1 MTKSIHQVNYFQ
13 RIGLIIGGIVMLFPF
28 FWMISS
34 SLKNDVEAFA
44 TPPTIFPTSPTLD
57 NYRSVAHY
65 LDIQQLFINS
75 ICVSLVVTFLQL
87 LTSSLAGYAF
97 ARIKFKGKSIIFMA
111 YLVTMMIP
119 MQVVVVPLFIEMRE
133 LNLIDS
139 YLGLGL
145 PMIVSAFGV
154 FFMRQAMMGIP
165 KEIEEAAILDG
176 AGHFRIFLRIAIP
189 LTIPA
194 LSALCILAFMSVWN
208 AFLWPL
214 IILFSPE
221 KMTIPL
227 GLAILHGEN
236 KTDWPMVM
244 AGTTLA
250 VIPIA
255 IVYILLQKQITQ
267 SFLTAGLKG

>member
-1 MTKSIHQVNYFQ
+1 MNKSPNQTNYILRVF
-13 RIGLIIGGIVMLFPF
+13 LILGGIVMLFPF

-44 TPPTIFPTSPTLD
+44 TPPTIFPSSPSLD
-57 NYRSVAHY
+57 NFRTVSQY
-65 LDIQQLFINS
+65 LDLKQLFINS
-75 ICVSLVVTFLQL
+75 MSVSVVITLLQL
-87 LTSSLAGYAF
+87 LTSAMAGYAF
-97 ARIKFKGKSIIFMA
+97 ARIQFKGKSILFTA
-111 YLVTMMIP
+111 YLATMMIP
-119 MQVVVVPLFIEMRE
+119 MQIIVVPLFIEMRA
-133 LNLIDS
+133 LNLIDT
-139 YLGLGL
+139 YIGLGL

-154 FFMRQAMMGIP
+154 FFMRQAMSGIP
-165 KEIEEAAILDG
+165 KEVEEAAILDG
-176 AGHFRIFLRIAIP
+176 AGHFRIFAKIAIP

-227 GLAILHGEN
+227 GLANLHGEHN
-236 KTDWPMVM
+236 TDWPMVM

-255 IVYILLQKQITQ
+255 LVYIILQRQITQ
-267 SFLTAGLKG
+267 SFLTAGLK

>member
-1 MTKSIHQVNYFQ
+1 MNKSPNQTNYILRAF
-13 RIGLIIGGIVMLFPF
+13 LVLGGIVMLFPF

-44 TPPTIFPTSPTLD
+44 TPPTIFPSSPNLD
-57 NYRSVAHY
+57 NFRTVSQY
-65 LDIQQLFINS
+65 LDLKQLFINS
-75 ICVSLVVTFLQL
+75 MSVSVVITALQL
-87 LTSSLAGYAF
+87 LTSAMAGYAF
-97 ARIKFKGKSIIFMA
+97 ARIQFKGKSILFTA

-119 MQVVVVPLFIEMRE
+119 MQIIVVPLFIEMRA

-139 YLGLGL
+139 YIGLGL

-154 FFMRQAMMGIP
+154 FFMRQAMSGIP
-165 KEIEEAAILDG
+165 KEVEEAAILDG
-176 AGHFRIFLRIAIP
+176 AGHFRIFAKIAIP

-227 GLAILHGEN
+227 GLANLHGEHN
-236 KTDWPMVM
+236 TDWPMVM

-255 IVYILLQKQITQ
+255 LVYIILQRQITQ
-267 SFLTAGLKG
+267 SFLTAGLK

>member
-1 MTKSIHQVNYFQ
+1 MTKSIRQVNYFQ
-13 RIGLIIGGIVMLFPF
+13 RISLIIGGIVMLFPF

-65 LDIQQLFINS
+65 LDIKQLFINS

-133 LNLIDS
+133 LNSIDS

>member
-1 MTKSIHQVNYFQ
+1 MSKSIHQVNYLQ
-13 RIGLIIGGIVMLFPF
+13 RTFLIIGGVVMLFPF

-44 TPPTIFPTSPTLD
+44 TPPTIFPSAPNLE
-57 NYRSVAHY
+57 NYRNVAEY
-65 LDIQQLFINS
+65 LNLKQLFINS
-75 ICVSLVVTFLQL
+75 MSISLTVTFLQL
-87 LTSSLAGYAF
+87 LTSSMAGYAF
-97 ARIKFKGKSIIFMA
+97 ARIQFKGKSVIFMA

-119 MQVVVVPLFIEMRE
+119 MQVVVVPLFIEMRQ

-145 PMIVSAFGV
+145 PMVVSAYGV
-154 FFMRQAMMGIP
+154 FFMRQAMTGIP

-176 AGHFRIFLRIAIP
+176 AGHFRIFSRIAIP

-255 IVYILLQKQITQ
+255 IVYMLLQRQITQ

>member
-1 MTKSIHQVNYFQ
+1 MSKSLHQVNYFQ
-13 RIGLIIGGIVMLFPF
+13 RAFLIIGGVVMLFPF

-44 TPPTIFPTSPTLD
+44 TPPTIFPSSPNLD
-57 NYRSVAHY
+57 NYRAVAQY
-65 LDIQQLFINS
+65 LDLKQLFINS
-75 ICVSLVVTFLQL
+75 MSISLIVTFMQL
-87 LTSSLAGYAF
+87 LTSSMAGYAF
-97 ARIKFKGKSIIFMA
+97 ARIQFKGKSIIFMA

-119 MQVVVVPLFIEMRE
+119 MQVVVVPLFMEMRE

-145 PMIVSAFGV
+145 PMIVSAFGT

-176 AGHFRIFLRIAIP
+176 AGHFRIFSRIAIP
-189 LTIPA
+189 LTLPA

-208 AFLWPL
+208 SFLWPL

-255 IVYILLQKQITQ
+255 IVYILLQRQITQ

>member
-1 MTKSIHQVNYFQ
+1 MNKPSGVKYSS
-13 RIGLIIGGIVMLFPF
+13 RLALVIGGVIMLFPF

-44 TPPTIFPTSPTLD
+44 TPPTLFPSAPNLD
-57 NYRSVAHY
+57 NYRRVAEL
-65 LDIQQLFINS
+65 LDLKQLFLNS
-75 ICVSLVVTFLQL
+75 VGVSFSVTFLQL
-87 LTSSLAGYAF
+87 LTSAMAGYAF
-97 ARIKFKGKSIIFMA
+97 ARIPFRGKSVLFLV
-111 YLVTMMIP
+111 YLATMMIP
-119 MQVVVVPLFIEMRE
+119 MQVIIVPLFIEMRQ

-145 PMIVSAFGV
+145 PMIVSAFGT
-154 FFMRQAMMGIP
+154 FFMRQAMMSIP
-165 KEIEEAAILDG
+165 KEIEEAAVLDG
-176 AGHFRIFLRIAIP
+176 AGHFRIFYKIAIP
-189 LTIPA
+189 MTLPA

-227 GLAILHGEN
+227 GLANLHGQYNTE
-236 KTDWPMVM
+236 WPMVM

-255 IVYILLQKQITQ
+255 ILYISLQKQITQ

>member
-1 MTKSIHQVNYFQ
+1 MSKSIHQVNYLQ
-13 RIGLIIGGIVMLFPF
+13 RTFLIIGGVVMLFPF

-44 TPPTIFPTSPTLD
+44 TPPTIFPSAPNLD
-57 NYRSVAHY
+57 NYRNVAEY
-65 LDIQQLFINS
+65 LNLKQLFINS
-75 ICVSLVVTFLQL
+75 MSISLTVTFLQL
-87 LTSSLAGYAF
+87 LTSSMAGYAF
-97 ARIKFKGKSIIFMA
+97 ARIQFKGKSVIFMA

-119 MQVVVVPLFIEMRE
+119 MQVVVVPLFIEMRQ
-133 LNLIDS
+133 LNLVDS

-145 PMIVSAFGV
+145 PMVVSAFGV

-176 AGHFRIFLRIAIP
+176 AGHFRIFSRIAIP

-255 IVYILLQKQITQ
+255 IVYMLLQRQITQ

>member
-1 MTKSIHQVNYFQ
+1 MNKDLQKFNPFSRLLLFM
-13 RIGLIIGGIVMLFPF
+13 GGGVMLFPF

-44 TPPTIFPTSPTLD
+44 TPPTLFPTSPNLD
-57 NYRSVAHY
+57 NYRKVAGY
-65 LDIQQLFINS
+65 IDLKELFINS
-75 ICVSLVVTFLQL
+75 VSVSVTVTFLQL
-87 LTSSLAGYAF
+87 LTSSMAGYAF
-97 ARIKFKGKSIIFMA
+97 ARIAFRGKSIFFMT
-111 YLVTMMIP
+111 YLVTMMVP
-119 MQVVVVPLFIEMRE
+119 MQVIIVPLFIEMRQ
-133 LNLIDS
+133 LGLIDT

-145 PMIVSAFGV
+145 PMVVSAFGV

-176 AGHFRIFLRIAIP
+176 AGHFRIYFKIAIP
-189 LTIPA
+189 LTLPS
-194 LSALCILAFMSVWN
+194 LSALSILAFMSIWN

-227 GLAILHGEN
+227 GLANLHGEHN
-236 KTDWPMVM
+236 TDWPMVM

-255 IVYILLQKQITQ
+255 LVYVLLQRQITQ

>member
-1 MTKSIHQVNYFQ
+1 MSKSIHQANYFQ
-13 RIGLIIGGIVMLFPF
+13 RASLVLGGIIMLFPF

-44 TPPTIFPTSPTLD
+44 TPPTIFPSSPSLD
-57 NYRSVAHY
+57 NYRSVAEY
-65 LDIQQLFINS
+65 LDLRQLFINS
-75 ICVSLVVTFLQL
+75 MSVSLVVTFLQL
-87 LTSSLAGYAF
+87 LTSSMAGYAF
-97 ARIKFKGKSIIFMA
+97 ARINFKGKSVSFMA

-133 LNLIDS
+133 LHLIDS

-176 AGHFRIFLRIAIP
+176 AGHFRIFSQIAIP